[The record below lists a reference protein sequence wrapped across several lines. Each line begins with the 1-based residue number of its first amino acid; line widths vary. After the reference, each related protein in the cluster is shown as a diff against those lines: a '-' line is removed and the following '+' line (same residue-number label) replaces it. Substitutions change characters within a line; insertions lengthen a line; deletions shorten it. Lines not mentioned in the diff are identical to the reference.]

1 MTEKTATQDFESQQ
15 VPAQD
20 HSSAL
25 INPEYEAQYDNRAR
39 VPEHPAIIAGWERDA
54 EAYRRVAHC
63 DLGQRYG
70 DSPRQVYDLFKPQ
83 TAAGEALVLFIHG
96 GYWRGL
102 APAFF
107 SHMASGLN
115 ARGVPVAVAGYDLC
129 PQVTIGEIIGQMR
142 ACVAMLWTRYH
153 VPVVAVGHS
162 AGGHLAACLLA
173 TDWSAVA
180 PDLPPRLVTAAYAI
194 SGIFNLKPLTET
206 SINADL
212 RLSFDE
218 SEHESPFFWP
228 APSGLVLDAVVGGLE
243 SDEYLKQSRRI
254 VDVWG
259 LSGAVTQY
267 GEIAGANHFTVLDGL
282 SDPANPMTTRIAGLA
297 GA

>member
-1 MTEKTATQDFESQQ
+1 MSEKNAMTQMPSQETA
-15 VPAQD
+15 PP
-20 HSSAL
+20 L
-25 INPEYEAQYDNRAR
+25 INPEYEKQYDNRAR

-54 EAYRRVAHC
+54 EAYRRIAHC
-63 DLGQRYG
+63 DLGLRYG
-70 DSPRQVYDLFKPQ
+70 ESPRQTYDLFKPE
-83 TAAGEALVLFIHG
+83 TAAGDAIVLFIHG

-102 APAFF
+102 SPAFF
-107 SHMASGLN
+107 SHMARGLN

-142 ACVAMLWTRYH
+142 ACVATLWNRYH

-162 AGGHLAACLLA
+162 AGGHLAACMLA

-180 PDLPPRLVTAAYAI
+180 PELPPTLVPAAYAI

-212 RLSFDE
+212 RLSFEE
-218 SEHESPFFWP
+218 SERESPFFWP
-228 APSGLVLDAVVGGLE
+228 APSRLVLDAVVGSLE
-243 SDEYLKQSRRI
+243 SEEYLKQSRRI

-259 LSGAVTQY
+259 LSGAVTRY
-267 GEIAGANHFTVLDGL
+267 DEIEGANHFTVLDGL
-282 SDPANPMTTRIAGLA
+282 ANPDDPMTARIAALA